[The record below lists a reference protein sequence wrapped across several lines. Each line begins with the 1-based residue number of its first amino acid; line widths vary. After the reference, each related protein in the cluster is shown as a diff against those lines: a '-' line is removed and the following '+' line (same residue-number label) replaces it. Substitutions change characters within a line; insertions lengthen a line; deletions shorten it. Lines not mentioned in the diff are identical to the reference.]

1 MVGGSHR
8 YQVPDE
14 AMFQVW
20 LVGGLCGMV
29 VGHGTG
35 LGSKTMFLWNCFR
48 TRDMVGVEVPSEAEF
63 EVWPVGGWGLQWNGC
78 GAWGDRG
85 VGSRHRC
92 SRRPGS
98 EEEPTASLEAVIR
111 PTSNRLDVPQ
121 PCSSLSKVNQP
132 HVTTLALHASDI

>member
-8 YQVPDE
+8 YQAPDE

-48 TRDMVGVEVPSEAEF
+48 TRDMVGVEVPSEAGF
-63 EVWPVGGWGLQWNGC
+63 EVWPVGGWGPQWNGC
-78 GAWGDRG
+78 GAWGDTGWGAGTGAAADRG
-85 VGSRHRC
+85 LRRSRPPVSKQLSDPPPTGWMCLRLAPP
-92 SRRPGS
+92 SLLS
-98 EEEPTASLEAVIR
+98 EPATCDHLGLA
-111 PTSNRLDVPQ
+111 RL
-121 PCSSLSKVNQP
+121 
-132 HVTTLALHASDI
+132 